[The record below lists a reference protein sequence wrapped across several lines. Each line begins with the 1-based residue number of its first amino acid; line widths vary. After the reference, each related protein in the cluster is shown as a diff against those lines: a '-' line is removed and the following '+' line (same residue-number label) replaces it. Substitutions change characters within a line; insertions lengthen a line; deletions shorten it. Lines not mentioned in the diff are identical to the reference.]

1 MGSNGFQVALES
13 NQISKIMLLE
23 LFEDIG
29 LYIINI
35 KEDETTSQQL
45 LFSHLSIQLFTYC
58 TLNSILQ
65 NPTEN
70 QITRKYSHLPGVKS
84 FNAEFANNKIICFVS
99 TLKN

>member
-35 KEDETTSQQL
+35 KEDETTSQQ
-45 LFSHLSIQLFTYC
+45 
-58 TLNSILQ
+58 
-65 NPTEN
+65 
-70 QITRKYSHLPGVKS
+70 
-84 FNAEFANNKIICFVS
+84 
-99 TLKN
+99 